1 MPRRMLLFAALALV
15 LSSELARAQT
25 SYPMLTRV
33 TPTAVRRGETIELTI
48 VGGGRFDGAWQL
60 LCEEPG
66 LTGKVLDTPA
76 PRPTDSKSMSRGG
89 RQTGTVKAAL
99 TVAPD
104 APLGPR
110 EIRVATPQGISSVG
124 LVVVV
129 DDPVIPEANDV
140 ANDRPETAQ
149 SLELPAVVSGL
160 IGKTE
165 DVDWYTFQAAAGQT
179 LTFSVWAN
187 RLENK
192 IHDLQTHFD
201 PILAIHDAQGRE
213 LAVDDNHDFAD
224 PLLSYEFKEAGTYRI
239 QIRDTTYTGN
249 ANWTYVL
256 HATGGPVATSVF
268 PLAVNP
274 GTKSVFEARGVNLGG
289 SKSTSTLPL
298 EVPASLSTGVHL
310 LALPT
315 EKGATLPVPLL
326 ATALPLAQETG
337 DAATEV
343 ENGQTVN
350 FPVAL
355 SGRLLEPNDI
365 DTYRFEAKKGQ
376 IYAFEAVAR
385 RAGTATDP
393 VLRIVDLKNATL
405 VEADDSPG
413 TKDPRLEWT
422 APADGSFAVQ
432 VFDLHSR
439 GGEGFG
445 YVLLAEA
452 AEPDFTL
459 SCDPDKLN
467 LGPGAR
473 VPLFVQVVRRAG
485 FKGPVTVDWA
495 GLPKGVT
502 ASPLTIPASMTQ
514 GVSVVA
520 AAPDAQPA
528 AALLKLTGQAEIE
541 GKTLHETAVPK
552 QEIYL
557 PGGGRGLYP
566 VQTLA
571 LAVTAESDITVEA
584 TPKEI
589 TLAPGKTATIDVTV
603 TRHQGYNKG
612 VNLAI
617 LLSHLGGTFANPL
630 PPGVVLKEAGSKTL
644 LGPTE
649 TKGKII
655 LEAKPD
661 AAPCDKTPITVMG
674 HVSINFV
681 VKTAYSS
688 APILLTIPSKE
699 TTAAK

>member
-1 MPRRMLLFAALALV
+1 MPRPHWIAAALAL
-15 LSSELARAQT
+15 LLAPELARAQT

-33 TPTAVRRGETIELTI
+33 TPTAARRGETVEITI

-60 LCEEPG
+60 LCEGPG
-66 LTGKVLDTPA
+66 LAGTVLDGATPPA
-76 PRPTDSKSMSRGG
+76 GDPKAMRRGG
-89 RQTGTVKAAL
+89 RTSGTVKASV
-99 TVAPD
+99 TIAPD

-124 LVVVV
+124 LIVVV
-129 DDPVIPEANDV
+129 DDRVVTEADDA
-140 ANDRPETAQ
+140 ANDRPESAQ
-149 SLELPAVVSGL
+149 ALELPAVVSGL

-165 DVDWYTFQAAAGQT
+165 DVDWYSFSATAGQT

-224 PLLSYEFKEAGTYRI
+224 PLLSYKFKDAGTYRL

-256 HATGGPVATSVF
+256 HATGGPVATSLF

-274 GTKSVFEARGVNLGG
+274 GTSAVFEARGANLDATQ
-289 SKSTSTLPL
+289 KTLPL
-298 EVPASLSTGVHL
+298 EIPANLKPGVQL
-310 LALPT
+310 MALPT
-315 EKGATLPVPLL
+315 ERGTTLPVPLL
-326 ATALPLAQETG
+326 STPLPLALEVG
-337 DAATEV
+337 DAPAEI
-343 ENGQTVN
+343 EKGQAVSL
-350 FPVAL
+350 PVAL

-365 DTYRFEAKKGQ
+365 DTYRFDAKKGQ
-376 IYAFEAVAR
+376 IYAFEVVAR

-393 VLRIVDLKNATL
+393 VLRIVNLKNVTQA
-405 VEADDSPG
+405 EADDSPG
-413 TKDPRLEWT
+413 SKDPRLEWT
-422 APADGSFAVQ
+422 APADESYAVQ
-432 VFDLHSR
+432 VLDLHSR

-445 YVLLAEA
+445 YVLLAEPA
-452 AEPDFTL
+452 TPGFSL

-473 VPLFVQVVRRAG
+473 VPLFVQVARRAG
-485 FKGPVTVDWA
+485 FNGPVAIAWE

-502 ASPLTIPASMTQ
+502 ASPLTIPANMTQ
-514 GVSVVA
+514 GVSVVSA
-520 AAPDAQPA
+520 ASDAAPA
-528 AALLKLTGQAEIE
+528 AALLRISGQAEIA
-541 GKTLHETAVPK
+541 GKAHIETAEPK

-566 VQTLA
+566 VQTIA
-571 LAVTAESDITVEA
+571 LAVTTESDITVEA
-584 TPKEI
+584 TPAAL
-589 TLAPGKTATIDVTV
+589 TLVPGKTATIDVTV
-603 TRHQGYNKG
+603 TRHNGYNKG

-617 LLSHLGGTFANPL
+617 LLQHLGGTFANPL
-630 PPGVVLKEAGSKTL
+630 PPGVSIKEAGSKTL

-649 TKGKII
+649 THGKII

-661 AAPCDKTPITVMG
+661 AAPCDKTPVAVMG

-688 APILLTIPSKE
+688 APISLTIPPKASQASK
-699 TTAAK
+699 